1 MEYLKT
7 ENNKIIYK
15 DCIYDKSTFDKVDD
29 FSTGILLGD
38 NIINFVINDTELN
51 GKVFNN
57 SDEFITEL
65 KEALSKL

>member
-15 DCIYDKSTFDKVDD
+15 DCSYNKSTFDKVDD
-29 FSTGILLGD
+29 FSIGILLGD
-38 NIINFVINDTELN
+38 NIINFIINDTELN

-57 SDEFITEL
+57 SAEFITEL
-65 KEALSKL
+65 DK

>member
-1 MEYLKT
+1 MECLKI

-15 DCIYDKSTFDKVDD
+15 DCIYDESTSDKVDD

-65 KEALSKL
+65 NK